1 MRQLH
6 AIKHVLYYAVAHPK
20 DLWRAIKTFWNI
32 IMNVAPKVYLQ
43 LWQWSHWPGSVV
55 SEECSKSKHLNEDLP
70 VLSAPIA
77 VFRSKLPKGLG
88 M

>member
-1 MRQLH
+1 
-6 AIKHVLYYAVAHPK
+6 
-20 DLWRAIKTFWNI
+20 
-32 IMNVAPKVYLQ
+32 MNVAPKVYLQ
-43 LWQWSHWPGSVV
+43 LWQRSHWPGSVV
-55 SEECSKSKHLNEDLP
+55 SEECSKSEHLNEDLP